1 MVALGGIDH
10 LKYVIFDS
18 HVCNHKPSLYMQSN
32 QKSPNLKNKKNSFA
46 NEQDECHVFQDS
58 ICFFL
63 SYSEKNIPGNSL
75 WPFWDGENVALLN
88 GCW

>member
-58 ICFFL
+58 ICFFCL
-63 SYSEKNIPGNSL
+63 IQKKTFLAILCGL
-75 WPFWDGENVALLN
+75 FGMVKTWPF
-88 GCW
+88 